1 MNSQKMRQASYQ
13 LPISST
19 DIKLKVLF
27 TGDSAWLTEEQIV
40 KLFVSRC
47 ESAASKNDEYKAE
60 LSNAVTAE
68 CVLQYLKD
76 ICEDNRYL
84 RYEVSRFFTVPD
96 YTSFLD
102 VGKSQKYYNLDMIL
116 GVGYRCDFKAA
127 ANFRKWASEEMKHTQ
142 ADPSF
147 KNVFQSYLIQIS
159 FNFIWIIIFAY
170 IIRFFTDASIRI
182 SISIAVIAALLGMY
196 NIVFDAMRYNMIH
209 GFWRFKSQSN
219 KN

>member
-19 DIKLKVLF
+19 DIQLKVLF
-27 TGDSAWLTEEQIV
+27 TGDSAWLTEKQIV

-47 ESAASKNDEYKAE
+47 ENAASKNDEYKAE

-96 YTSFLD
+96 YTSFSD
-102 VGKSQKYYNLDMIL
+102 SGKSQKYYNLDMIL
-116 GVGYRCDFKAA
+116 GVGYRCDFKTATI
-127 ANFRKWASEEMKHTQ
+127 FRKWVNEESKNNQ
-142 ADPSF
+142 VEPSF
-147 KNVFQSYLIQIS
+147 HRVYNLKLIILILSFVLPILAMTIILFTVEDARVPIIS
-159 FNFIWIIIFAY
+159 L
-170 IIRFFTDASIRI
+170 
-182 SISIAVIAALLGMY
+182 SIALLVGVFTTAINIMIY
-196 NIVFDAMRYNMIH
+196 NEEKGYKRT
-209 GFWRFKSQSN
+209 KSKS
-219 KN
+219 